1 MNTGGVS
8 MEKQKAYGFYNE
20 LNDLYEYF
28 KDYTLQ
34 EIYDSLIASGLFDLS
49 NKEDLD
55 FVEILAYKIYYGV
68 QNYNRAHIT
77 WSEISNALKSLSEI
91 IGHKENSVEYKPEY
105 NFDGKTVKEVL
116 DELSDEWRKINNIC

>member
-1 MNTGGVS
+1 

-34 EIYDSLIASGLFDLS
+34 EIYDSLITSGLFDLS

-55 FVEILAYKIYYGV
+55 FVESLAYKIYYGV
-68 QNYNRAHIT
+68 QNYNRTHIT
-77 WSEISNALKSLSEI
+77 WYEIGNALKSLSEVM
-91 IGHKENSVEYKPEY
+91 GHKEKSVEYKPEY
-105 NFDGKTVKEVL
+105 NFAGKTVKEVL
-116 DELSDEWRKINNIC
+116 DELSDEWRKGE

>member
-1 MNTGGVS
+1 MNTGGGS

-55 FVEILAYKIYYGV
+55 FIESLAYKIYYGV
-68 QNYNRAHIT
+68 QNYNRTHIT
-77 WSEISNALKSLSEI
+77 WSEISNALKSLCEVM
-91 IGHKENSVEYKPEY
+91 GHKETSVEYKPEY

-116 DELSDEWRKINNIC
+116 DELSDEWRKK

>member
-1 MNTGGVS
+1 
-8 MEKQKAYGFYNE
+8 MEKQKVYGFYNE

-77 WSEISNALKSLSEI
+77 WSEISNALKSLSEVM
-91 IGHKENSVEYKPEY
+91 GHKEKSVEYKSEY

-116 DELSDEWRKINNIC
+116 DELSDEWRKGK

>member
-1 MNTGGVS
+1 MDVGWVS
-8 MEKQKAYGFYNE
+8 MAKQNVYDFYNE

-28 KDYTLQ
+28 RDYTLQ

-55 FVEILAYKIYYGV
+55 FIESLAYKIYYGV
-68 QNYNRAHIT
+68 QNYNRTHIT
-77 WSEISNALKSLSEI
+77 WYEIGNALKSLSEVM
-91 IGHKENSVEYKPEY
+91 GHKEKSVEYKPEY

-116 DELSDEWRKINNIC
+116 DELSDEWRKK